1 MIELLVL
8 KYVCGRVEM
17 AVMVLPTN
25 LMDFNSNVSGLFT
38 TLVKDSSR
46 VVVLLLLK
54 SAAPPLKCQEEARDF
69 FCRDGI
75 LSYVFE
81 CPTF

>member
-17 AVMVLPTN
+17 AVMALPTN

-54 SAAPPLKCQEEARDF
+54 
-69 FCRDGI
+69 
-75 LSYVFE
+75 
-81 CPTF
+81 

>member
-54 SAAPPLKCQEEARDF
+54 
-69 FCRDGI
+69 
-75 LSYVFE
+75 
-81 CPTF
+81 